1 LYYSPFTNFLNSSI
15 SSSITRSSRAN
26 RSSVTCRYRPAEY
39 PQGEGFSK
47 SSLRDALL
55 SAFLAIILPV
65 SPPAGKENEMLQQ
78 VTIRTTDLEQ
88 FKSMLKTALERE
100 AKLLEYSI
108 QRTREALAPFEKRF
122 NMSTDEFERKFK
134 NREIEETLDFL
145 DWWMEVEALRHLE
158 IRRDLI
164 KDARV
169 E

>member
-1 LYYSPFTNFLNSSI
+1 
-15 SSSITRSSRAN
+15 
-26 RSSVTCRYRPAEY
+26 
-39 PQGEGFSK
+39 
-47 SSLRDALL
+47 
-55 SAFLAIILPV
+55 
-65 SPPAGKENEMLQQ
+65 MLQQ
-78 VTIRTTDLEQ
+78 VTIQTSDLEQ

-108 QRTREALAPFEKRF
+108 ERTRQALAPFEARYQ
-122 NMSTDEFERKFK
+122 MSSDEFERKFK

-158 IRRDLI
+158 ARRNLL

>member
-1 LYYSPFTNFLNSSI
+1 
-15 SSSITRSSRAN
+15 
-26 RSSVTCRYRPAEY
+26 
-39 PQGEGFSK
+39 
-47 SSLRDALL
+47 
-55 SAFLAIILPV
+55 
-65 SPPAGKENEMLQQ
+65 MLQQ
-78 VTIRTTDLEQ
+78 VTIQTSNLEQ

-108 QRTREALAPFEKRF
+108 ERTRQALARFEARYQ
-122 NMSTDEFERKFK
+122 MSSDEFERKFK

-158 IRRDLI
+158 ARRNLI